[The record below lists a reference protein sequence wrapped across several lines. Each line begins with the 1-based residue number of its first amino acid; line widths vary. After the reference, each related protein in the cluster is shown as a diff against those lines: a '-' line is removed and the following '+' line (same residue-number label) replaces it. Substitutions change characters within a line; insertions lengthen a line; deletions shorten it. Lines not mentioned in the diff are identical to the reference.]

1 MGPALTALLIARS
14 TAPAAQS
21 SAPATKLQSPPD
33 GSTVTVT
40 GCLTRGEPAGSFI
53 LANVGPPAAKAAA
66 KPAGD
71 APMRVLDMRSFTHV
85 AADCK

>member
-21 SAPATKLQSPPD
+21 SAPATKLQSPD